1 MKYLISISIGIIFLA
16 FCEKVFAQADIIMS
30 THWYNRAGY
39 NPAFIA
45 RPDYLYL
52 FSNYRR
58 QWVGVN
64 GAPEVLNVQ
73 ASEYIHNLR
82 SAFGISMMVDNIGAS
97 RVLNPMILYAYRIQ
111 GKQNRSLSFGLSAGV
126 FQRSV
131 DASGFDPDNPND
143 PAVQYY
149 QEKIIRPDANI
160 GMEFQSASFI
170 FGLSSTHLFSIGNP
184 DDSYLNTNHQ
194 YGYAIYKNN
203 NSENFFYK
211 LGILAIYRDNITVV
225 EGNAFIR
232 LKHSKGLMK
241 GPREI
246 FDFGLSYR
254 SSRQLVFL
262 VGILLTPN
270 LRLGYAYDHSFI
282 RSYYTSGTH
291 ELMLEYRIFTK
302 AASTKYICGRRR
314 VFRN

>member
-1 MKYLISISIGIIFLA
+1 MKYLNSILIGIICLA
-16 FCEKVFAQADIIMS
+16 FCEEVFAQADIVMS

-58 QWVGVN
+58 QWVGVK

-111 GKQNRSLSFGLSAGV
+111 GSHNRSLSLGLSGGV

-131 DASGFDPDNPND
+131 DASGFNPDNPND
-143 PAVQYY
+143 PAVLYD

-160 GMEFQSASFI
+160 GIEFQTSSFI

-184 DDSYLNTNHQ
+184 DDSYLNSNHQ

-203 NSENFFYK
+203 KSENYFYK
-211 LGILAIYRDNITVV
+211 LEILAVYRDNITLV

-232 LKHSKGLMK
+232 FKHSKGLMK

-246 FDFGLSYR
+246 FDFGISYR
-254 SSRQLVFL
+254 SSRQMIFL

-282 RSYYTSGTH
+282 KSYYASGTH